1 VSEETGADE
10 VREEQDVRDDDVER
24 GPSAVDK
31 AKLAWAMLPTGTKVK
46 ALVTLTLTAVG
57 AVTVLRGGGKLARAG
72 YRRARR

>member
-1 VSEETGADE
+1 MSEETGAE
-10 VREEQDVRDDDVER
+10 AREEQDVRDDVER